1 MPSGR
6 TLAIHQPN
14 YVPWPGYFH
23 KIARSDLFVY
33 LDAVQYPRGQSFAP
47 RNRIKTPNGVVFLT
61 IPVSVPKGRKGKAS
75 YLEVEFADDRWREKH
90 LKTVEQSYRRASYF
104 DQVFALYRSEREARE
119 RFVELN
125 IGLIE
130 AFCSYLGIETPRV
143 RLSETVPSFGERTQ
157 LIVDVCRALDAT
169 AYLSGTGGGRDYNDE
184 ALLNAHGI
192 DLRYDDFAYPEYRQL
207 WGDFEPNLSVV
218 DLLFNCGR
226 ASRAVLDEKQG
237 H

>member
-1 MPSGR
+1 MPGGR

-23 KIARSDLFVY
+23 KIARADVFVY

-61 IPVSVPKGRKGKAS
+61 VPVSVPKGRHGKAS
-75 YLEVEFADDRWREKH
+75 YLEVELADDRWREKH
-90 LKTVEQSYRRASYF
+90 LKTVEQSYRRAPHF
-104 DQVFALYRSEREARE
+104 GEVFALYRSELETRE

-130 AFCSYLGIETPRV
+130 AFCSYLAIETPRV
-143 RLSETVPSFGERTQ
+143 RLSKVAPTFGERTQ
-157 LIVDVCRALDAT
+157 LIVDICRALGAT

-184 ALLNAHGI
+184 ALLAANGI
-192 DLRYDDFAYPEYRQL
+192 ALRYDDFAYPEYPQL
-207 WGDFEPNLSVV
+207 WGPFEPNLSVL

-226 ASRAVLDEKQG
+226 ASREILLAE
-237 H
+237 